1 MYGCQSW
8 TIKKAEC
15 QRIDAFELWCWRRL
29 VRVPWTA
36 RRSNK
41 STLKEINPEYSLEWL
56 MLKLQYF
63 GLLMWRGHS
72 LEKTLMLGKFEDRKR
87 RWQQKMRW
95 WDGITDST
103 DMNLSKLQEMVKDS
117 EAWRAAV
124 HGVAKS
130 WTRLRD
136 STTGKSRPKYLLGWK
151 VYIFGL
157 TITLFH
163 QEWIRGNPQC
173 WPQSSFLSERDKGWE
188 RHRERNLRGW
198 LTGCGLWPVLHLCG
212 RPAGWK
218 FKEELTL
225 HINLEFLR
233 AADGKLRQGSVLQ
246 SWEAFLLYPEE
257 TTVFFWRSL
266 TDWARPPTL

>member
-1 MYGCQSW
+1 
-8 TIKKAEC
+8 
-15 QRIDAFELWCWRRL
+15 
-29 VRVPWTA
+29 
-36 RRSNK
+36 
-41 STLKEINPEYSLEWL
+41 
-56 MLKLQYF
+56 
-63 GLLMWRGHS
+63 
-72 LEKTLMLGKFEDRKR
+72 MLGKFEDRKR

-163 QEWIRGNPQC
+163 QE
-173 WPQSSFLSERDKGWE
+173 
-188 RHRERNLRGW
+188 
-198 LTGCGLWPVLHLCG
+198 
-212 RPAGWK
+212 
-218 FKEELTL
+218 
-225 HINLEFLR
+225 
-233 AADGKLRQGSVLQ
+233 
-246 SWEAFLLYPEE
+246 
-257 TTVFFWRSL
+257 
-266 TDWARPPTL
+266 